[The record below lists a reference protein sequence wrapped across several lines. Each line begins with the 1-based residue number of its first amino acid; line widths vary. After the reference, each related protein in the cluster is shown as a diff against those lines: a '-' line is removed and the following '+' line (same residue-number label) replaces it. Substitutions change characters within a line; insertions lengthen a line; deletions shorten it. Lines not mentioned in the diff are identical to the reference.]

1 MAINIVKTVNFGT
14 NKGGLSAPGYR
25 IVSTSGDL
33 SGSRITS
40 GVGEVISSS
49 GIYSASVHIADNFT
63 GYILW
68 DSGESTPIYA
78 SEDIDNTIHTLS
90 MLSSSIDFT
99 RQHQAGRWTI
109 DTNNFQM
116 IFYKEDN
123 TTEIARYDLT
133 DESNQPSYTSV
144 FTRTKVV

>member
-14 NKGGLSAPGYR
+14 NKGSLSAPGYR
-25 IVSTSGDL
+25 IVSTSGL
-33 SGSRITS
+33 MSGSRVTNGI
-40 GVGEVISSS
+40 GEVISNS
-49 GIYSASVHIADNFT
+49 GIYSATVHIADNFT
-63 GYILW
+63 GHILW
-68 DSGESTPIYA
+68 DSGESTPVYA

-109 DTNNFQM
+109 DTDTFQM

-123 TTEIARYDLT
+123 TTEIARYNLT
-133 DESNQPSYTSV
+133 DENGDESYTSV
-144 FTRTKVV
+144 FTRTKI

>member
-25 IVSTSGDL
+25 IVSTSGNL
-33 SGSRITS
+33 SGSRVAS
-40 GVGEVISSS
+40 GIGEVISNS
-49 GIYSASVHIADNFT
+49 GIYSASIHIADNFT
-63 GYILW
+63 GHILW
-68 DSGESTPIYA
+68 DSGESTPVYA
-78 SEDIDNTIHTLS
+78 SEDIDNQIHTLN

-109 DTNNFQM
+109 DTDTFQM

-123 TTEIARYDLT
+123 TTEIARYSLA
-133 DESNQPSYTSV
+133 DESGSPSYTSV
-144 FTRTKVV
+144 FTRTKL